1 MELFELA
8 MYKAMN
14 GSGDGGGDELIVYIP
29 EQTVTTQQ
37 YGRDTFYAE
46 LSDVNFDLDNLPDTI
61 ILTVDG
67 TDYEMQQELDGYYP
81 PAGVNAYCIRYGNIV
96 ENGWVIVDERSEASS
111 GVQHTVYAEGSEEA
125 SEGIKNPKFH
135 LVVLTGNAPQA
146 YSGSFTEYA
155 LRDSVVTVTTENI
168 YRGIKFYDGIFAP
181 SYHPDAG
188 GTPAYID
195 WRMEFE
201 NIVHPN
207 DNYSITDLVNCDY
220 DTQEDGTSTI
230 IVFELLDP
238 TQDAGATITIDGTR

>member
-8 MYKAMN
+8 KYRALN
-14 GSGDGGGDELIVYIP
+14 GDGGGGSKKIVYIP

-46 LSDVNFDLDNLPDTI
+46 LSDVNFDLDNLPDDI
-61 ILTVDG
+61 VLTVDG
-67 TDYEMQQELDGYYP
+67 TDYEMEKIDTDYYP
-81 PAGVNAYCIRYGNIV
+81 PEGVVVDYCIRYNYIV
-96 ENGWVIVDERSEASS
+96 ENEWVIVDERSEASS